1 MTDPQRLPPDLPV
14 PPDDGACRHLPGLR
28 MPALA
33 LPGTGGGTVDLGRA
47 TPAWTVPI
55 ASRARASQATRRR
68 RTGTGSPAREAAP
81 RKPATS
87 ATIINH

>member
-33 LPGTGGGTVDLGRA
+33 LPGTAGGMVDLGRA
-47 TPAWTVPI
+47 TPAWTVLYCFPP
-55 ASRARASQATRRR
+55 RE
-68 RTGTGSPAREAAP
+68 PARRPTAVGLGP
-81 RKPATS
+81 NPWRTRLHRPS
-87 ATIINH
+87 L